1 MRQLKIT
8 PRPRPEGLAGL
19 GRYLHEVGRL
29 PLLAPEEE
37 VRLAHRIR
45 SGDRSAVDQLVKAN
59 LRFVVSVARQYTG
72 LGLAVEDLVAEGNI
86 GLVKA
91 AHRFDPTK
99 GFRFISYA
107 VWWIRQALLQ
117 ALADKGGLVRLP
129 VKRAQERRRLLEALS
144 RAEQQKGRPVLPEEV
159 AQQHGGRAMDVVH
172 LLGERTPL
180 RIDAPSPQGDRPPAD
195 VLADPA
201 TGPEEQADGQVVAA
215 LVRGQLAHLPLRH
228 VEVLARHFGLG
239 GRPAQDLTAIAADLG
254 VSKERVRQIK
264 ERGLA
269 QLRTRLGPAQH
280 ELEQR

>member
-1 MRQLKIT
+1 MRQLKISKQVTNRDT
-8 PRPRPEGLAGL
+8 PSLDK
-19 GRYLHEVGRL
+19 YLQEIGKVKL
-29 PLLAPEEE
+29 INAQEE
-37 VRLAHRIR
+37 VELARRIKQ
-45 SGDRSAVDQLVKAN
+45 GDTLALEQLAKAN

-159 AQQHGGRAMDVVH
+159 AQPDNGRAQDVAH
-172 LLGERTPL
+172 LLVDRQPML
-180 RIDAPSPQGDRPPAD
+180 LDAPVPQGQRTLAEA
-195 VLADPA
+195 LADPA
-201 TGPEEQADGQVVAA
+201 SGPEEQADGKVVAA
-215 LVRGQLAHLPLRH
+215 LLQVQLAQLPVRH
-228 VEVLARHFGLG
+228 AEVLARHFGMG